1 MNSSAK
7 KLTSISAI
15 GLSLGL
21 VVLLGLAPSTFA
33 VTNTVCT
40 NSALDSTTG
49 NTYTISASLS
59 TTAACNNLPLGTTAS
74 LTATTTD
81 TTVTYVDFLVT
92 NPGGT
97 QTTSGLIAPTSP
109 STWTYAAGTLNSA
122 GTWTFA
128 VEFYSA
134 VGPLYV
140 LTVNISVQVLVLNEL
155 PLGTIAAASVAL
167 VGLVAVRKLS
177 RNFSQVVPTS

>member
-1 MNSSAK
+1 MNSSSK
-7 KLTSISAI
+7 KLTTISAI

-21 VVLLGLAPSTFA
+21 VMLLGLAPSTFA
-33 VTNTVCT
+33 ASTVCT
-40 NSALDSTTG
+40 NSTYDITTS

-59 TTAACNNLPLGTTAS
+59 TSAACNSVPLNTVAS

-97 QTTSGLIAPTSP
+97 TSSSGLVAPTSP
-109 STWTYAAGTLNSA
+109 STWTFSAGSLNAA
-122 GTWTFA
+122 GTWTLA

-155 PLGTIAAASVAL
+155 PLGTIAAAGIAL
-167 VGLVAVRKLS
+167 VGLVAVRRLS
-177 RNFSQVVPTS
+177 HNFSQAVPAS